1 MTPPHRPPGR
11 VLTGGRLV
19 ARVLLVWAL
28 TTAALL
34 VLDRWLTG
42 FAMTGWWQPPVA
54 ALLLGVLAGVVWPLL
69 MRVALPLAFF
79 TLGLGGFVVLGAG
92 VLGIFT
98 AIPGVVVT
106 SFATSVVVAVSMAG
120 VAAVISSL
128 LAVDEDELFFRRAA
142 RRRGLA
148 AAASDV
154 PGVLFLQIDGLG
166 FATAQRAVRDGT
178 MPTLAAWLREGSH
191 ALTSWHTDWS
201 SQTGAS
207 VCGILHGSNHD
218 IIGFRW
224 YEKDRDKVVAV
235 SHPEDAA
242 LVETRHSDGHGL
254 LAGDGAGRG
263 NLFTGDAR
271 HVSMTMSSLALVVP
285 RGSRRDRPGRDRV
298 GAGYYA
304 YFANPVNAL
313 RTLVASLVDVGR
325 ELVAAGRQRRADVRP
340 RIDRGGLY
348 PLARPGTTVIARDVV
363 VAALVEDMLAG
374 RPVAYADFLG
384 YDEVAHHSGIERF
397 DTLQVLRSID
407 QQIGRLWRATQLAPR
422 PYHLVC
428 LSDHGQTQGW
438 AFADRF
444 GETIEHLVGR
454 LCDTPEGDT
463 RPPVIRSPDHRG
475 SDHTNGGVDGAPFV
489 RTAEARTA
497 EARDGRGA
505 GDAGAAEGDARP
517 PVIRSPDHRGS
528 DHTNGGVD
536 GAPFVRTAGERTAG
550 VRTAGVRSQRAT
562 EGWQLA
568 AAVAEAASGTGVIA
582 RRLRDRVERAGSA
595 EHTPRDRGGSPG
607 AVARVAPGVVCV
619 VSGHTAMVSFTDLPG
634 RVPLEVIERRWPDLL
649 PALVDHPGVGFLLVH
664 SEEFGP
670 VVLGRDGL
678 RRLDSGVVVGEDP
691 LALYGEHAARLV
703 ARTSTFPHCAD
714 VMINSRLDPATEEAS
729 AFEPHVGSHGGLGGP
744 QQHGFLVHPASFSAP
759 GEVVG
764 AEHLHR
770 VLRGWLTDL
779 GHPDPRHGAPHPSS
793 SAPGVSGSDG

>member
-1 MTPPHRPPGR
+1 MIPPHEPPGR

-28 TTAALL
+28 TTGALL
-34 VLDRWLTG
+34 LLDRWLTG
-42 FAMTGWWQPPVA
+42 FAMVAWWQPPVA

-79 TLGLGGFVVLGAG
+79 TLGLGGFLVLGAG
-92 VLGIFT
+92 VLGIFI
-98 AIPGVVVT
+98 AIPGVEVT
-106 SFATSVVVAVSMAG
+106 SFTTSVVVAVSMAG
-120 VAAVISSL
+120 VAALISSL

-142 RRRGLA
+142 RRKRTEGEA
-148 AAASDV
+148 TPV
-154 PGVLFLQIDGLG
+154 PGVLFLQVDGLG
-166 FATAQRAVRDGT
+166 HATAQRAVRDGT

-191 ALTSWHTDWS
+191 RLTSWHTDWS

-218 IIGFRW
+218 VVGFRW
-224 YEKDRDKVVAV
+224 YEKDRDKVLAV

-242 LVETRHSDGHGL
+242 LVEARHSDGGGL
-254 LAGDGAGRG
+254 LAPDGAGRG

-271 HVSMTMSSLALVVP
+271 FVSLTMSSLAVVVP
-285 RGSRRDRPGRDRV
+285 QGSRRARRGRDRV

-313 RTLVASLVDVGR
+313 RTLAVSLVDVVR
-325 ELVAAGRQRRADVRP
+325 ELVAAGKQRRADVRP

-363 VAALVEDMLAG
+363 VAALIEDMLAG

-428 LSDHGQTQGW
+428 LSDHGQTQGE
-438 AFADRF
+438 AFANRF
-444 GETIEHLVGR
+444 GETIEQLVGR
-454 LCDTPEGDT
+454 LCGGPGEA
-463 RPPVIRSPDHRG
+463 G
-475 SDHTNGGVDGAPFV
+475 S
-489 RTAEARTA
+489 
-497 EARDGRGA
+497 
-505 GDAGAAEGDARP
+505 
-517 PVIRSPDHRGS
+517 GS
-528 DHTNGGVD
+528 
-536 GAPFVRTAGERTAG
+536 R
-550 VRTAGVRSQRAT
+550 QKAT
-562 EGWQLA
+562 EGWQVGA
-568 AAVAEAASGTGVIA
+568 ALAEAASGPGLVA
-582 RRLRDRVERAGSA
+582 RRLRERVERAGSA
-595 EHTPRDRGGSPG
+595 EHTPRDTAGAPG
-607 AVARVAPGVVCV
+607 KVARVAPGVVCV
-619 VSGHTAMVSFTDLPG
+619 VSGHTAMVSFTDLAG
-634 RVPLEVIERRWPDLL
+634 RVPIEEIERRWPALL
-649 PALVDHPGVGFLLVH
+649 PSLVDHPGVGFLLVH
-664 SEEFGP
+664 STEFGP

-678 RRLDSGVVVGEDP
+678 HRLDSGTVIGEDP
-691 LALYGEHAARLV
+691 LAPYGEHAARLV

-714 VMINSRLDPATEEAS
+714 VMINSRFDPTTEEAS

-744 QQHGFLVHPASFSAP
+744 QQRGFLLHPAGFADP
-759 GEVVG
+759 GEIVG

-779 GHPDPRHGAPHPSS
+779 GHPDPRASS
-793 SAPGVSGSDG
+793 TQAEEPITRV

>member
-1 MTPPHRPPGR
+1 MPPHRPPGR
-11 VLTGGRLV
+11 VLTGGRVV
-19 ARVLLVWAL
+19 ARVLLVWVL

-42 FAMTGWWQPPVA
+42 FAMPSWWQPPVA
-54 ALLLGVLAGVVWPLL
+54 ALMLGVLAGVVWPLL

-79 TLGLGGFVVLGAG
+79 TLGLGGFLVLGAG
-92 VLGIFT
+92 VLGIFI
-98 AIPGVVVT
+98 AIPGVEVT
-106 SFATSVVVAVSMAG
+106 SFTTSVVVAVSMAG
-120 VAAVISSL
+120 VAAVISSV
-128 LAVDEDELFFRRAA
+128 LALDEDELFFRRA
-142 RRRGLA
+142 RRRRADA
-148 AAASDV
+148 AATEV
-154 PGVLFLQIDGLG
+154 PGVLFLQVDGLG
-166 FATAQRAVRDGT
+166 HATAQRAVRDGT
-178 MPTLAAWLREGSH
+178 MPTLAAWLRAGSH
-191 ALTSWHTDWS
+191 RLTSWHTDWS

-218 IIGFRW
+218 VVGFRW
-224 YEKDRDKVVAV
+224 YEKDRDRVVQV

-242 LVETRHSDGHGL
+242 LVEARHSDGCGL

-271 HVSMTMSSLALVVP
+271 YVSLTMSSLALVVP
-285 RGSRRDRPGRDRV
+285 KGARRARRGTDRV

-325 ELVAAGRQRRADVRP
+325 ELLAANRQRRADVRP

-384 YDEVAHHSGIERF
+384 YDEVAHHSGTERF

-428 LSDHGQTQGW
+428 LSDHGQTQGEN
-438 AFADRF
+438 FANRF
-444 GETIEHLVGR
+444 GETVEQLVGR
-454 LCDTPEGDT
+454 LC
-463 RPPVIRSPDHRG
+463 SPSPGAWINDVDPTA
-475 SDHTNGGVDGAPFV
+475 SSPTNGPRGGRPLPQEDG
-489 RTAEARTA
+489 
-497 EARDGRGA
+497 GRQPGQQ
-505 GDAGAAEGDARP
+505 R
-517 PVIRSPDHRGS
+517 
-528 DHTNGGVD
+528 
-536 GAPFVRTAGERTAG
+536 
-550 VRTAGVRSQRAT
+550 QRAT
-562 EGWQLA
+562 EGWQVGA
-568 AAVAEAASGTGVIA
+568 ALAEAASGPGLVA

-595 EHTPRDRGGSPG
+595 EHTPRDAAGAPGS
-607 AVARVAPGVVCV
+607 VARVAPGVVCV
-619 VSGHTAMVSFTDLPG
+619 VSGHTAMVSFADLPG
-634 RVPLEVIERRWPDLL
+634 RVPIEQIETRWPALL
-649 PALVDHPGVGFLLVH
+649 PALVDHPGVGFVLVH

-678 RRLDSGVVVGEDP
+678 HRLDSGVVIGEDP
-691 LALYGEHAARLV
+691 LAPYGPHAARLV

-714 VMINSRLDPATEEAS
+714 VMVNSRFDPTTEES
-729 AFEPHVGSHGGLGGP
+729 PAFEPHVGSHGGLGGP
-744 QQHGFLVHPASFSAP
+744 QQHGFLLHPAGFADP

-779 GHPDPRHGAPHPSS
+779 GHPDPR
-793 SAPGVSGSDG
+793 APGTPASSTAAQEPISRG